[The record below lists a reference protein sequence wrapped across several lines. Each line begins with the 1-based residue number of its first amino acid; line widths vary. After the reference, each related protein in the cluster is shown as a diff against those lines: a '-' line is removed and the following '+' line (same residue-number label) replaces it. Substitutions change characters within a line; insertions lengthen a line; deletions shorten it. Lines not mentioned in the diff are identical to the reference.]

1 MHGASGAIACC
12 ALCAGKVDEHPLLG
26 GFTQPPSPAEA
37 MQLMVK
43 AARAGLDKQRGLD
56 ERAGRGFV
64 RYPARAG
71 EPERSGRRGYDDGSA
86 GDAAKYDD
94 AHADDDDHDGDDDDD
109 MSDFSGN
116 NSDGQPGA

>member
-1 MHGASGAIACC
+1 
-12 ALCAGKVDEHPLLG
+12 
-26 GFTQPPSPAEA
+26 
-37 MQLMVK
+37 MQV
-43 AARAGLDKQRGLD
+43 
-56 ERAGRGFV
+56 
-64 RYPARAG
+64 G